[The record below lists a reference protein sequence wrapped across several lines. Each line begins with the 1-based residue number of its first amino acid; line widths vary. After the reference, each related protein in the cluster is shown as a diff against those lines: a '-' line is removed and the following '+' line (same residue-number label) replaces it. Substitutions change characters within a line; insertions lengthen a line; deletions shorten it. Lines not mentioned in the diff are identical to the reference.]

1 MGYSFESY
9 CTTSSTLSSSSSP
22 LASSVQE
29 TESFSI
35 PNTNVQWCSIVKTN
49 LGGFRILIGGEVDCL
64 ASESSNKS
72 IAEGGQIETS
82 SFVELKTNIAI
93 SSQRDEINFER

>member
-9 CTTSSTLSSSSSP
+9 CTTSASSSLSSSVPSSIS
-22 LASSVQE
+22 AQE
-29 TESFSI
+29 SESFSV
-35 PNTNVQWCSIVKTN
+35 PNTNVQWCSVVKTN

-64 ASESSNKS
+64 ASGSEHSL
-72 IAEGGQIETS
+72 AEGGVIETS
-82 SFVELKTNIAI
+82 SFIELKTNIAI